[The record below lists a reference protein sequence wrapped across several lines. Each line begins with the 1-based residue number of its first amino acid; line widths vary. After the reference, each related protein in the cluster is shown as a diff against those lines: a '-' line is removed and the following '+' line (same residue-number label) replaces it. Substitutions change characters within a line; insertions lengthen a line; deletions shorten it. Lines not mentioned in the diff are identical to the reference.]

1 MTTVVQERKAIV
13 DKYLLI
19 RRMIIKTPC
28 IIALM
33 VSENG
38 RANYYLRSL
47 AMNRDRDP
55 RTVG

>member
-38 RANYYLRSL
+38 RAAPIIIICAVLL
-47 AMNRDRDP
+47 
-55 RTVG
+55 

>member
-1 MTTVVQERKAIV
+1 MTTVIHRVQERKAIAH
-13 DKYLLI
+13 KYLLV

-38 RANYYLRSL
+38 RAARIIITCAVLL
-47 AMNRDRDP
+47 
-55 RTVG
+55 